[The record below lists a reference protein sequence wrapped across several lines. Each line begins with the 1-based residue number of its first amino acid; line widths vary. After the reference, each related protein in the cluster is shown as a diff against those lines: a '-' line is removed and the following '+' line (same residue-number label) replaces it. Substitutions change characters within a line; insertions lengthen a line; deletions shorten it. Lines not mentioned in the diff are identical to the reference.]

1 MRKRVTIP
9 RVIIA
14 LALLT
19 AISRSYTAPL
29 VDLIA
34 FPLAMS
40 LFVIAPLIVL
50 GTLAAPFVFGAA
62 IWLYVRHRRG
72 HPLPVPI
79 KAAAKWCSGKA
90 LRRPRLA
97 RRLASA
103 RAATAAAS
111 AAWHSQRP
119 DGEHEAEP
127 ATEEHPAA
135 AQDPE
140 PATQEIPGPAHA

>member
-19 AISRSYTAPL
+19 AISRSDTAPL

-50 GTLAAPFVFGAA
+50 GTLAAPFVFGAT

-90 LRRPRLA
+90 LRRLA
-97 RRLASA
+97 RPLASA
-103 RAATAAAS
+103 RAAAAAAS

-127 ATEEHPAA
+127 ATEEHSAA
-135 AQDPE
+135 VEDPE
-140 PATQEIPGPAHA
+140 PQEIPRPAHA

>member
-19 AISRSYTAPL
+19 AISRSDTAPL

-50 GTLAAPFVFGAA
+50 GTLAAPFVFGAT

-97 RRLASA
+97 RPLASA
-103 RAATAAAS
+103 RAAAS

-140 PATQEIPGPAHA
+140 PGTQEIPRPSHV